1 MRGSWFIKKKKN
13 QAYLEDWYQNENTDL
28 VDLKR
33 QSLSSC
39 CMVNNN
45 NIISV
50 SIIIFY
56 YNDKNFDKAKWGKK
70 TEKTQVYLLY
80 WISGFV

>member
-1 MRGSWFIKKKKN
+1 MVLDLLKKKKN
-13 QAYLEDWYQNENTDL
+13 QAYLEGWYQNENTVL

-56 YNDKNFDKAKWGKK
+56 YNDKDFDKAKWGKK
-70 TEKTQVYLLY
+70 TE
-80 WISGFV
+80 